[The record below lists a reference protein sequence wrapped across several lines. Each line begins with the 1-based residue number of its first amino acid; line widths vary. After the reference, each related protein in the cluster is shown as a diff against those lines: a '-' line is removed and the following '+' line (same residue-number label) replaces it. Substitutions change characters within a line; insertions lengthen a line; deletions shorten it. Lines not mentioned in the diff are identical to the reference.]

1 MTRIAEVMTT
11 LVHSCGP
18 TQTLSDAAAAMRIAD
33 CGFVPVVNGAGILV
47 GVVTDRDVCL
57 AAFRADRPLSELML
71 VEGMRTPVV
80 HLSEDD
86 DLETAEKLMQAQQ
99 VRRIPITAPDGRLVG
114 VVSLADLARA
124 PETSSEAVD
133 AVVGA
138 VSAPLEQARALP

>member
-1 MTRIAEVMTT
+1 
-11 LVHSCGP
+11 
-18 TQTLSDAAAAMRIAD
+18 
-33 CGFVPVVNGAGILV
+33 
-47 GVVTDRDVCL
+47 
-57 AAFRADRPLSELML
+57 ML